1 VTREAG
7 IFRTTAP
14 TRIERQIVGTWDQW
28 IVWRLGGRPAV
39 VAASVPLILM
49 ASFYLP
55 AWLLGNYETM
65 ERGAWSG
72 SVFGLD
78 PFSWAAFVVSLL
90 GGYTLSVTSFSILRD
105 WEDMVRLLPVLD
117 EKAHDLLATWRSP
130 GRPQLQYGRMA
141 GYAGMV
147 LGIFV
152 MLVTVPGLVDVLH
165 LRFFLP
171 MGPAPIEGA
180 VAFVSIWFLVMGP
193 VLFYILGQGLFFSI
207 SEGVFLRR
215 LQRHYLRIDLLD
227 IDRLAPL
234 TRIAMRRSVVWIVGA
249 TLGSLFFLSAG
260 IERTA
265 LEPLFLGICVIAVGV
280 LMPPLI
286 RVHQHIVRT
295 KKEELD
301 TLRAAIREERD
312 LALDRDERG
321 MQAIARLPGL
331 IAFENRIDQV
341 REWPVDFGT
350 ASRFALYLGIPVF
363 SWVGGA
369 LVEKLVDAFL

>member
-1 VTREAG
+1 M
-7 IFRTTAP
+7 
-14 TRIERQIVGTWDQW
+14 
-28 IVWRLGGRPAV
+28 
-39 VAASVPLILM
+39 AAATVPLILM
-49 ASFYLP
+49 TSFYLP
-55 AWLLGNYETM
+55 AWLLGNFETM

-72 SVFGLD
+72 SVFWLD

-90 GGYTLSVTSFSILRD
+90 GGYTVSVTSFSILSD
-105 WEDMVRLLPVLD
+105 WKDMVRLLPMLD
-117 EKAHDLLATWRSP
+117 DKADHLLAAWRSP
-130 GRPQLQYGRMA
+130 DRPQLHYGRMA
-141 GYAGMV
+141 GLAGMA
-147 LGIFV
+147 LGVFV
-152 MLVTVPGLVDVLH
+152 MLVTVPGLVDVLR
-165 LRFFLP
+165 LRFLLP
-171 MGPAPIEGA
+171 IGPSPIEGA
-180 VAFVSIWFLVMGP
+180 VAFVPLWFLVTGP
-193 VLFYILGQGLFFSI
+193 VLFYILGQGFFFSI

-215 LQRHYLRIDLLD
+215 LQRDCLWVDLLD

-234 TRIAMRRSVVWIVGA
+234 TRIAMRRSVVWIIGA

-265 LEPLFLGICVIAVGV
+265 LEPLFIGICVVAVGV

-286 RVHQHIVRT
+286 RVHRHIVRT

-312 LALDRDERG
+312 LALGRDERG
-321 MQAIARLPGL
+321 AQAVARLPGL
-331 IAFENRIDQV
+331 IAFEQRIDQV

>member
-1 VTREAG
+1 M
-7 IFRTTAP
+7 
-14 TRIERQIVGTWDQW
+14 
-28 IVWRLGGRPAV
+28 
-39 VAASVPLILM
+39 AAATVPLILM
-49 ASFYLP
+49 ASFFLP
-55 AWLLGNYETM
+55 AWLLGNFERM
-65 ERGAWSG
+65 ERDVWSE

-90 GGYTLSVTSFSILRD
+90 GGYMVSVTSFSILRD
-105 WEDMVRLLPVLD
+105 WKDMVRLLPMLD
-117 EKAHDLLATWRSP
+117 EKAKGLFATWRSSD
-130 GRPQLQYGRMA
+130 RPQLQYGRMA
-141 GYAGMV
+141 GYAGMA

-165 LRFFLP
+165 LRFLLP
-171 MGPAPIEGA
+171 MGPAPVEGA
-180 VAFVSIWFLVMGP
+180 IAFAPLWFLVTGP
-193 VLFYILGQGLFFSI
+193 ALFYILGQGLFFSI

-215 LQRHYLRIDLLD
+215 LQRRYLWIDLLD

-265 LEPLFLGICVIAVGV
+265 LEPLFIGICVIAVGV

-301 TLRAAIREERD
+301 TLRAAIREERE
-312 LALDRDERG
+312 LAFSRDERG
-321 MQAIARLPGL
+321 AQALTRLPGL
-331 IAFENRIDQV
+331 IALEKRIDQV

-350 ASRFALYLGIPVF
+350 ASRFTLYLGIPVF

-369 LVEKLVDAFL
+369 LVERLVDAFL